1 MMYIGIDLGGTNI
14 AAGLVNDQC
23 EILASKSVPT
33 CADVRSGE
41 EIVKAMA
48 ELALQLCA
56 ENNVDTKDIQWVGIG
71 APGTIDSE
79 NGVIAYANNI
89 KFFATPAA
97 KIFRETFDVPVYL
110 GNDANC
116 AALGEAYAGAA
127 KNARH
132 AIMITLGTGLGG
144 GIIIDKK
151 IYAGFNG
158 AGGEIGHTVIVKDGK
173 PCSCGRKGCWEAYS
187 SATGLINMTVEAMK
201 KDPEKK
207 SLLWAKAK
215 EGKLE
220 GVSGRTAYLAAKE
233 GDELALEV
241 TREYEEHLASGI
253 ATVINIFQPEVFCIG
268 GGVSHEG
275 DRLMEPVKKLV
286 SEQVYTHTI
295 TNLPQTEVKLAELGN
310 NAGIVGAAMLGK

>member
-1 MMYIGIDLGGTNI
+1 MYIGIDLGGTNI
-14 AAGLVNDQC
+14 DAGLVNDQC

-33 CADVRSGE
+33 RADERTGE

-48 ELALQLCA
+48 ELAIELCK
-56 ENNVDTKDIQWVGIG
+56 ENNVALSDVQWVGIG

-89 KFFATPAA
+89 KFFDTPAA

-207 SLLWAKAK
+207 SLLWEKAK
-215 EGKLE
+215 GGTLE

-286 SEQVYTHTI
+286 SEQIYTRTI
-295 TNLPQTEVKLAELGN
+295 ENLPQTEVKLAELGN

>member
-1 MMYIGIDLGGTNI
+1 MYIGIDLGGTNI

-220 GVSGRTAYLAAKE
+220 GVSGRTAYIAAKE

>member
-1 MMYIGIDLGGTNI
+1 MYIGIDLGGTNI

-33 CADVRSGE
+33 CADVRTGE

-48 ELALQLCA
+48 ELALELCA
-56 ENNVDTKDIQWVGIG
+56 ENNIDAKDIQWVGIG

-89 KFFATPAA
+89 KFFDTPAA

-201 KDPEKK
+201 KDTEKK
-207 SLLWAKAK
+207 SLLWAKSKDGTLA
-215 EGKLE
+215 
-220 GVSGRTAYLAAKE
+220 GVSGRTAYLAARE

-286 SEQVYTHTI
+286 REQVYTRSI
-295 TNLPQTEVKLAELGN
+295 ENLPQTEVKLAELGN

>member
-1 MMYIGIDLGGTNI
+1 MYIGIDLGGTNI
-14 AAGLVNDQC
+14 AAGLVNDEC
-23 EILASKSVPT
+23 KILATKSVPT
-33 CADVRSGE
+33 QAETRSGE
-41 EIVKAMA
+41 EICRAMA
-48 ELALQLCA
+48 ELALDLCR
-56 ENNVDTKDIQWVGIG
+56 ENGVPASEIQWVGIG

-79 NGVIAYANNI
+79 NGIIAYANNI
-89 KFFATPAA
+89 RFFGTPAA

-116 AALGEAYAGAA
+116 AALGEACAGAA

-158 AGGEIGHTVIVKDGK
+158 AGGEIGHTVIVQNGR

-187 SATGLINMTVEAMK
+187 SATGLINLTRDAMAR
-201 KDPEKK
+201 DPEHK
-207 SLLWAKAK
+207 SKLWSVVKD
-215 EGKLE
+215 GKLE
-220 GVSGRTAYLAAKE
+220 NVSGRSAYLAARE
-233 GDELALEV
+233 GDELAKSV
-241 TREYEEHLASGI
+241 TDEYEAYLASGI
-253 ATVINIFQPEVFCIG
+253 ATIINIFQPEVFCVG

-286 SEQVYTHTI
+286 AGQVYTRSI
-295 TNLPQTEVKLAELGN
+295 SNIRQTEVRLAELGN
-310 NAGIVGAAMLGK
+310 AAGIVGAAMLGK

>member
-1 MMYIGIDLGGTNI
+1 MYIGIDLGGTNI
-14 AAGLVNDQC
+14 AAGLVNDEC
-23 EILASKSVPT
+23 EIIASKSVPT
-33 CADVRSGE
+33 CADVRTGE

-48 ELALQLCA
+48 ELALDLCK
-56 ENNVDTKDIQWVGIG
+56 ENNVDTADIQWVGIG

-79 NGVIAYANNI
+79 NGIIAYANNI
-89 KFFATPAA
+89 RFFNTPAA

-158 AGGEIGHTVIVKDGK
+158 AGGEIGHSVIVKDGRQ
-173 PCSCGRKGCWEAYS
+173 CSCGRKGCWEAYS
-187 SATGLINMTVEAMK
+187 SATGLINMTVDAMK
-201 KDPEKK
+201 TDTEKK
-207 SLLWAKAK
+207 SLLWKVVK
-215 EGKLE
+215 DGKIE
-220 GVSGRTAYLAAKE
+220 NVSGRTAYLAAKE
-233 GDELALEV
+233 GDELALSV
-241 TREYEEHLASGI
+241 TNAYEEYLASGI

-275 DRLMEPVKKLV
+275 DRLMNPVRKLV
-286 SEQVYTHTI
+286 SEQIYTRTI
-295 TNLPQTEVKLAELGN
+295 ADLRQTEVKLAELGN

>member
-1 MMYIGIDLGGTNI
+1 MYIGIDLGGTNI

-33 CADVRSGE
+33 RADERTGE

-48 ELALQLCA
+48 ELAIELCK
-56 ENNVDTKDIQWVGIG
+56 ENNVALSDVQWVGIG

-89 KFFATPAA
+89 KFFDTPAA

-207 SLLWAKAK
+207 SLLWEKAK
-215 EGKLE
+215 GGTLE

-286 SEQVYTHTI
+286 SEQIYTRTI
-295 TNLPQTEVKLAELGN
+295 ENLPQTEVKLAELGN

>member
-1 MMYIGIDLGGTNI
+1 MYIGIDLGGTNI

-33 CADVRSGE
+33 RADERTGE

-48 ELALQLCA
+48 ELAIELCK
-56 ENNVDTKDIQWVGIG
+56 ENNVALSDVQWVGIG

-89 KFFATPAA
+89 KFFDTPAA

-201 KDPEKK
+201 KDTEKK

-215 EGKLE
+215 DGTLE

-286 SEQVYTHTI
+286 SEQIYTRTI
-295 TNLPQTEVKLAELGN
+295 ENLPQTEVKLAELGN

>member
-1 MMYIGIDLGGTNI
+1 MYIGIDLGGTNI

-33 CADVRSGE
+33 RADERTGV

-48 ELALQLCA
+48 ELAIELCK
-56 ENNVDTKDIQWVGIG
+56 ENNVALSDVQWVGIG

-89 KFFATPAA
+89 KFFDTPAA

-201 KDPEKK
+201 KDTEKK
-207 SLLWAKAK
+207 SLLWEKAK
-215 EGKLE
+215 GGTLE

-295 TNLPQTEVKLAELGN
+295 KNLPQTEVKLAELGN

>member
-1 MMYIGIDLGGTNI
+1 MYIGIDLGGTNI

-33 CADVRSGE
+33 RADERTGE

-48 ELALQLCA
+48 ELAIELCN
-56 ENNVDTKDIQWVGIG
+56 ENNVALSDVQWVGIG

-89 KFFATPAA
+89 KFFDTPAA

-187 SATGLINMTVEAMK
+187 SATGLINMTIEAMQ
-201 KDPEKK
+201 KDTEKK
-207 SLLWAKAK
+207 SLLWEKAK
-215 EGKLE
+215 GGTLE

-241 TREYEEHLASGI
+241 TRNYEEHLASGI

-295 TNLPQTEVKLAELGN
+295 KNLPQTEVKLAELGN

>member
-1 MMYIGIDLGGTNI
+1 MYIGIDLGGTNI

-33 CADVRSGE
+33 CADERTGE

-48 ELALQLCA
+48 ELALALCA
-56 ENNVDTKDIQWVGIG
+56 ENNVDPKEISWVGIG

-89 KFFATPAA
+89 KFFDTPAA

-127 KNARH
+127 RNARH

-187 SATGLINMTVEAMK
+187 SATGLINMTIDAMK

-215 EGKLE
+215 NGTLE

-233 GDELALEV
+233 GDELALSV

-286 SEQVYTHTI
+286 REQIYTRTI
-295 TNLPQTEVKLAELGN
+295 ENLPQTEVKLAELGN

>member
-1 MMYIGIDLGGTNI
+1 MYIGIDLGGTNI

-33 CADVRSGE
+33 RADERTGE

-48 ELALQLCA
+48 ELAIELCK
-56 ENNVDTKDIQWVGIG
+56 ENNVALSDVQWVGIG

-89 KFFATPAA
+89 KFFDTPAA

-201 KDPEKK
+201 KDTEKK
-207 SLLWAKAK
+207 SLLWEKAK
-215 EGKLE
+215 GGTLE

-295 TNLPQTEVKLAELGN
+295 KNLPQTEVKLAELGN

>member
-1 MMYIGIDLGGTNI
+1 MYIGIDLGGTNI

-33 CADVRSGE
+33 HSDTRTGE

-48 ELALQLCA
+48 ELALDLCA
-56 ENNVDTKDIQWVGIG
+56 ENSVAASDIQWVGIG

-89 KFFATPAA
+89 KFFDTPAA
-97 KIFRETFDVPVYL
+97 RIFRETFDVPVYL

-187 SATGLINMTVEAMK
+187 SATGLINMTVDAMK
-201 KDPEKK
+201 TDPERK
-207 SLLWAKAK
+207 SLLWAKSK
-215 EGKLE
+215 DGELT
-220 GVSGRTAYLAAKE
+220 GVSGRTAYQAARE
-233 GDELALEV
+233 GDELALKV

-286 SEQVYTHTI
+286 SEQIYTRTI

>member
-1 MMYIGIDLGGTNI
+1 MYIGIDLGGTNI

-33 CADVRSGE
+33 RADERTGV

-48 ELALQLCA
+48 ELAIELCK
-56 ENNVDTKDIQWVGIG
+56 ENNVALSDVQWVGIG

-89 KFFATPAA
+89 KFFDTPAA

-201 KDPEKK
+201 KDTEKK
-207 SLLWAKAK
+207 SLLWEKAK
-215 EGKLE
+215 GGTLE

-286 SEQVYTHTI
+286 SEQIYTRTI
-295 TNLPQTEVKLAELGN
+295 ENLPQTEVKLAELGN

>member
-1 MMYIGIDLGGTNI
+1 MYIGIDLGGTNI

-33 CADVRSGE
+33 RADERTGV

-48 ELALQLCA
+48 ELAIELCN
-56 ENNVDTKDIQWVGIG
+56 ENNVALSDVQWVGIG

-89 KFFATPAA
+89 KFFDTPAA

-201 KDPEKK
+201 KDTEKK
-207 SLLWAKAK
+207 SLLWEKAK
-215 EGKLE
+215 GGTLE

-295 TNLPQTEVKLAELGN
+295 KNLPQTEVKLAELGN